1 MGFFE
6 LLCWYIKNNFY
17 KFIRMKHYILI
28 IIFFLNTICEA
39 QSKIN
44 AEIFKINQKIETA
57 KSQETKVD
65 AINELGLYWYNHN
78 YDSAT
83 YYFKKAYTISK
94 KINYN
99 KGLFEYALSMGDVYS
114 YQGKP
119 EENKK
124 LILEALKLAKSIK
137 DKHREA
143 LFTANLGGAYANCD
157 EFEQA
162 IKYYQES
169 IQLFEANNEPDYVR
183 KLNYGTG
190 FCFYNSDNFNKSIE
204 YGKRGYL
211 LAEKANDS
219 IIMCLTS
226 ALIGKSHIA
235 KEEFQMAKPYVEKAL
250 LLANKLKIDVEI
262 NEAQI
267 YKSQILFSEN
277 KIKEAV
283 YWGAKS
289 LVFYE
294 KTGNVSDR
302 VNCLAHLSKCYLKNG
317 EKTKALES
325 IQKAA
330 SFNSKTQRLY
340 VYQIL
345 SEVNFELG
353 NYKDAYLYFEK
364 RNAIRD
370 SINTSKLQ
378 FNMQQ
383 LDAKFKST
391 EKDKNILLLEKKQTK
406 QKTFI
411 YSLSAIIIGLLLFS
425 FLLYRNYNARKKIS
439 AQEITQLQ
447 QEKIIDAT
455 QNMIQGE
462 EAERTRLA
470 RDLHDG
476 LGGMLSGVKFQLNS
490 MKGNVILSEENALTF
505 TKSISQ
511 IDNAIT
517 EMRRVAHNMMPEA
530 LLKFGLNDTL
540 KNYCESVSQ
549 NSELL
554 VSYQSFGLEN
564 RLDQSTEIVL
574 YRIVQELLNNTV
586 KHAKANQAQ
595 VQLSRIENRITLTV
609 EDNGKGFDVNSISKK
624 GIGLSNIQNR
634 VDYLNGKMDI
644 KSDEKGTSTHIEFEI
659 V

>member
-1 MGFFE
+1 MVLFK
-6 LLCWYIKNNFY
+6 LLCEYVKKIYNFVGMKNN
-17 KFIRMKHYILI
+17 ILI
-28 IIFFLNTICEA
+28 IILFLATICMA
-39 QSKIN
+39 QSKSK
-44 AEIFKINQKIETA
+44 AEIIILNNKIVTA
-57 KSQETKVD
+57 KSQEAKVD

-83 YYFKKAYTISK
+83 YYFKKAYSISK
-94 KINYN
+94 KIKYN

-124 LILEALKLAKSIK
+124 LMLEALKLAKAIK

-162 IKYYQES
+162 IQYYQES
-169 IQLFEANNEPDYVR
+169 IKLFEANNEPDYVR

-204 YGKRGYL
+204 YGNRGYL
-211 LAEKANDS
+211 LAQKANDS
-219 IIMCLTS
+219 VIMCLST
-226 ALIGKSHIA
+226 ALIGKSYCA

-262 NEAQI
+262 NDAQLYI
-267 YKSQILFSEN
+267 SQILFSEN
-277 KIKEAV
+277 KINEAI

-289 LVFYE
+289 LAFYE
-294 KTGNVSDR
+294 KTGNVYDR
-302 VNCLAHLSKCYLKNG
+302 VNCLAHLSKCYLKHG
-317 EKTKALES
+317 EKTKALKS
-325 IQKAA
+325 IQKAV

-364 RNAIRD
+364 RNVIRD
-370 SINTSKLQ
+370 SINASKLQ

-383 LDAKFKST
+383 LDAKFKSA
-391 EKDKNILLLEKKQTK
+391 EKDNDILLLEKQQTK

-411 YSLSAIIIGLLLFS
+411 YSLSAIALGLLLFS
-425 FLLYRNYNARKKIS
+425 FLLYRNYSARRKIS
-439 AQEITQLQ
+439 EQEITQLQ
-447 QEKIIDAT
+447 QEKKIDAAH
-455 QNMIQGE
+455 NMIQGE
-462 EAERTRLA
+462 ETERTRLA

-490 MKGNVILSEENALTF
+490 MKGNVILSEENAETF
-505 TKSISQ
+505 TRSISQ
-511 IDNAIT
+511 LDNAIT

-540 KNYCESVSQ
+540 KDYCESVSQ
-549 NSELL
+549 NSGLA
-554 VSYQSFGLEN
+554 VTFQSFGLEK

-586 KHAKANQAQ
+586 KHANATQTQ
-595 VQLSRIENRITLTV
+595 VQFSRIGNVISLTV
-609 EDNGKGFDVNSISKK
+609 EDNGKGFDINNLEKN
-624 GIGLSNIQNR
+624 GIGISNIQNR

-644 KSDEKGTSTHIEFEI
+644 KSDEKGTSTHIEFELA
-659 V
+659 